1 MGNNIKNKNINFKM
15 AWQMYVAR
23 FLDLGFV
30 VGFATLAIVYP
41 ILAIEAEQ
49 WGLDSIIVEGYYV
62 FFALFFLAT
71 FLKMGIIHEYCAFVN
86 SLWIKSLFY
95 IFCASLAFAQ
105 FDLWICPVVGSCMAV
120 GAILNMIRCCG
131 GQDDI
136 NAGSSN
142 KK

>member
-1 MGNNIKNKNINFKM
+1 MSAAI
-15 AWQMYVAR
+15 
-23 FLDLGFV
+23 GFGV
-30 VGFATLAIVYP
+30 LAVVYP
-41 ILAIEAEQ
+41 ILCISDDAFGIDA
-49 WGLDSIIVEGYYV
+49 IIVEGYYG
-62 FFALFFLAT
+62 FFTLFFL
-71 FLKMGIIHEYCAFVN
+71 GILIRQKHLMEYCAFVN

-105 FDLWICPVVGSCMAV
+105 FDIWICPVVGSCFAV

-136 NAGSSN
+136 NAGGAGAAA